1 MHTMAQLK
9 QLREHMVEE
18 LTHIP
23 QYRALKAMERFIAE
37 LNAIYESA
45 PSHVE
50 TERHEFHDK
59 ISQAIENRLKAEAA
73 AAGGPSSGPKV
84 TPYIPSH
91 RVA

>member
-37 LNAIYESA
+37 LNAIYET
-45 PSHVE
+45 PPTHVE

-73 AAGGPSSGPKV
+73 SAGGPKV